1 MNYMKLK
8 TDKCHLLIWGNK
20 NEQMWAKLASKEW
33 ESNDIKLL
41 GITLDNELKFDK
53 FVQKLTKN

>member
-1 MNYMKLK
+1 
-8 TDKCHLLIWGNK
+8 
-20 NEQMWAKLASKEW
+20 MWAKLASKEW